1 MGSRG
6 LLDDTSKYA
15 FSTNALLY
23 AFGMVTN
30 ESDVLK
36 NLFKQYLHAYFRP
49 GGASEPPDDIVKYA
63 CSTIATSHDFAVIT
77 IRFSI
82 VENHIV
88 GILNVSIGEST
99 PEHPLTFSKLN
110 SVEYALRIRWSLAG
124 GGKSKLIIARVDIP
138 ILGVKFAF

>member
-6 LLDDTSKYA
+6 LLDDTLKYA
-15 FSTNALLY
+15 FSNNALLY

-63 CSTIATSHDFAVIT
+63 CSTNATSHDFAVIT

-99 PEHPLTFSKLN
+99 PEHPLTFSILN
-110 SVEYALRIRWSLAG
+110 SVEYALRIRWSLTG
-124 GGKSKLIIARVDIP
+124 GG
-138 ILGVKFAF
+138 

>member
-23 AFGMVTN
+23 AFGIVTN
-30 ESDVLK
+30 ESDMLK

-49 GGASEPPDDIVKYA
+49 GDASEPPDDIVKYA

-77 IRFSI
+77 IRFST

-88 GILNVSIGEST
+88 GILNVSIAVST

-110 SVEYALRIRWSLAG
+110 SMEHALRIRWSLAG
-124 GGKSKLIIARVDIP
+124 GGKSMLIIARVDIP
-138 ILGVKFAF
+138 ILGLKFAF

>member
-49 GGASEPPDDIVKYA
+49 GGASRPPDDIVKYV
-63 CSTIATSHDFAVIT
+63 CSTVVTSHDFAVIT
-77 IRFSI
+77 IRFNT
-82 VENHIV
+82 VENHIM
-88 GILNVSIGEST
+88 GFLKI
-99 PEHPLTFSKLN
+99 
-110 SVEYALRIRWSLAG
+110 
-124 GGKSKLIIARVDIP
+124 
-138 ILGVKFAF
+138 

>member
-6 LLDDTSKYA
+6 PLDDTS
-15 FSTNALLY
+15 
-23 AFGMVTN
+23 
-30 ESDVLK
+30 
-36 NLFKQYLHAYFRP
+36 
-49 GGASEPPDDIVKYA
+49 KYA

-77 IRFSI
+77 IRFST

-88 GILNVSIGEST
+88 SILNVSIGEST

-124 GGKSKLIIARVDIP
+124 GGKSKMTLVRVDMP
-138 ILGVKFAF
+138 FLGLKFAC